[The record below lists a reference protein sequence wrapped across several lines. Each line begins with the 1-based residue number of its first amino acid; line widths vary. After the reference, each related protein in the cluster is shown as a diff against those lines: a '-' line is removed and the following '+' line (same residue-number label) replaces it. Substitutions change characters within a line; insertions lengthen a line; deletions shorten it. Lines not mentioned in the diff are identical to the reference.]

1 MIKSMTG
8 FSRLEITKGKI
19 TVSVEIRTYN
29 SRHLDIVLKNSYK
42 YISVEDRIKNLISG
56 KIARGRLEL
65 SLEINDE
72 LDESY
77 TYALNTPKAK
87 AYHEALRELKN
98 KCDIDTEI
106 ALELLVH
113 AGDIITPVEK
123 ETDLNNYWPVI
134 EDCVKKGIDSL
145 NDMRLKEGKYIAEDI
160 NDRIDFI
167 DQSIIQIKDQTKDIL
182 IQYQDR
188 LKERI
193 NTLTN
198 GIVDIDPDRIA
209 QEAAFL
215 ADKSDISEEIV
226 RALSHLKQFQS
237 IMASDEPGG
246 RKLNF
251 LLQEFNR
258 EFNTMGSK
266 VGKAHVSH
274 IIVDVKSEL
283 EKIREQVQN
292 IE

>member
-8 FSRLEITKGKI
+8 FSRSEITKDKI
-19 TVSVEIRTYN
+19 AVSVEIRTYN
-29 SRHLDIVLKNSYK
+29 SRHLDIVLRNSYK
-42 YISVEDRIKNLISG
+42 YVSVEDRIKNLISD

-65 SLEINDE
+65 SLEINNE

-77 TYALNTPKAK
+77 TYKLNTPKAN
-87 AYHEALRELKN
+87 AYHKALMQLKD
-98 KCDIDTEI
+98 KCDIDSEI

-123 ETDLNNYWPVI
+123 ESDLNSYWPVI
-134 EDCVKKGIDSL
+134 EECIKKGMDGL
-145 NDMRLKEGKYIAEDI
+145 NDMRLKEGEYIAEDI
-160 NDRIDFI
+160 IRRIDYI
-167 DQSIIQIKDQTKDIL
+167 DQCIIQIKDQTQDL
-182 IQYQDR
+182 LGRYQER

-226 RALSHLKQFQS
+226 RALSHLKQFKT

-266 VGKAHVSH
+266 VGKAQVSH